1 MKEKTKFLYFRVLSK
16 RFFSWYAVFFYS
28 LFIICIS
35 IISPKAFLHL
45 PYLMHLLIFDKI
57 LHFFMYFLLSFI
69 VTNTLFLKKKEN
81 LQPQAISFSY
91 AFSLGL
97 ILEITQFFMPF
108 RSFETADIF
117 SNFLGSL
124 IGCLLKIV

>member
-1 MKEKTKFLYFRVLSK
+1 MKEKAKSFNFIVLSK

-35 IISPKAFLHL
+35 IIPSKVFLRF
-45 PYLMHLLIFDKI
+45 PYLMHFLIFDKI
-57 LHFFMYFLLSFI
+57 MHFFMYFLLSFI
-69 VTNTLFLKKKEN
+69 VTNTLFLKKKKN
-81 LQPQAISFSY
+81 LQPQTISFFY

-97 ILEITQFFMPF
+97 ILEITQFFIPL
-108 RSFETADIF
+108 RSFQTADIF